1 MLCSDIIYYL
11 LPSDN
16 TVVDRRDGRQ
26 LGMLQKSGEVE
37 WFGDEERAIHEKN
50 LEVRA

>member
-1 MLCSDIIYYL
+1 MLCSDIIYL
-11 LPSDN
+11 LLQDN
-16 TVVDRRDGRQ
+16 LVLDRRDGRQ
-26 LGMLQKSGEVE
+26 LGTLLDSGEVE